1 MLMDRTSKPAM
12 TSCGSGRQMLHF
24 VDSCQLPYGLQ
35 GRSQAR
41 ILSPKRAGAG
51 EGGGGGGGNRVRKSD
66 RKPR

>member
-51 EGGGGGGGNRVRKSD
+51 ELGRGGGGGESG
-66 RKPR
+66 

>member
-51 EGGGGGGGNRVRKSD
+51 EGGGGGGGGGGGEEIR
-66 RKPR
+66 